1 MFLATI
7 PTYHTEDSKDQKET
21 QDHEKE
27 KAEINRLANLPTKLQ
42 RKNFFEKT

>member
-1 MFLATI
+1 MLLATI
-7 PTYHTEDSKDQKET
+7 PTYHTEDSKDREGT
-21 QDHEKE
+21 EDHEKE